1 MWLICLDFEGVLF
14 PEIWI
19 AVAERTS
26 IPELRLTTREIE
38 DYDELMTYRL
48 GVLDKHGVTI
58 RDIQGVIDGLEPLP
72 GATEFLCS
80 LRERREV
87 ILLSDTFA
95 QYWQAIK
102 PKLGYPTMFCN
113 NLVVDADGR
122 ITGYRLR
129 QEDGKRKA
137 VTALQALGFRICAVG
152 DSFNDLA
159 MIVKADQGV
168 LFRSPD
174 TIAER
179 YPTLPRFDDH
189 AALLEFLSSLD
200 KNA

>member
-1 MWLICLDFEGVLF
+1 MWLFCLDFEGVLF
-14 PEIWI
+14 PEMWI

-26 IPELRLTTREIE
+26 IPELRLTTRDLE

-48 GVLDKHGVTI
+48 GILEKHGITI
-58 RDIQGVIDGLEPLP
+58 GDIQRVIDGLEPLP
-72 GATEFLCS
+72 GAIEFLSS
-80 LRERREV
+80 LRRHREV
-87 ILLSDTFA
+87 VLLSDTFA

-102 PKLGYPTMFCN
+102 PKFGYPTMFCN
-113 NLVVDADGR
+113 NLVVDDDGR

-137 VTALQALGFRICAVG
+137 VTAFQGLGFRVCAVG

-159 MIVKADQGV
+159 MILKADQGV

-174 TIAER
+174 TIVER
-179 YPTLPRFDDH
+179 HPTLPRFDDH
-189 AALLEFLSSLD
+189 PALLDFFLSLD
-200 KNA
+200 DKT